1 MMASPRKE
9 RIARNESAFRELN
22 ERLEEH
28 VHRGSTE
35 PDYAGFV
42 CECGDGDCDTT
53 VRVPLDAYEAVRQD
67 DRQFIVVPG
76 HELKD
81 TEDVVDEGNGYLIV
95 RKHEDVAEIVDKRS
109 ERS

>member
-1 MMASPRKE
+1 MASARHE

-28 VHRGSTE
+28 VHRGQTE

-53 VRVPLDAYEAVRQD
+53 VRVPLNAYEAVRQN
-67 DRQFIVVPG
+67 DRDFIVVPG
-76 HELKD
+76 HELDD
-81 TEDVVDEGNGYLIV
+81 TENVVDEGSGYLVV
-95 RKHEDVAEIVDKRS
+95 RKQDDVAEIVDERS
-109 ERS
+109 ERG